1 MRVKSVSI
9 KNYRSLRNVT
19 VKLDGLTVL
28 IGPNGAGKTSVLRA
42 LELFSDAAPPVT
54 MDDFNRKKRSVKV
67 DLVVS
72 CAASSGRLAPYAING
87 KIRLRREY
95 IPPGG
100 LAKSKSKSKPKAKA
114 KVSSKPTQKD
124 YVRTRFNSDFDGIRD
139 MTKKTDIKPAIATLK
154 KQEAY
159 ADIPECE
166 GTAAEWRPKFSA
178 YERGFCA
185 KRPNHDTVKIGYVE
199 LDIEPILKQ
208 VLEVVYV
215 PAMRDITHDASDGS
229 GSYLSKLVSLAI
241 DYAQD
246 ADSVIGEAS
255 SKSDSAYREYFGL
268 IEGRLVPRLNAD
280 LNEIS
285 CRFEKDTHVTIGL
298 NPDNVLPRL
307 HPSITLSEDG
317 READIGHVGGG
328 LQRIYL
334 MALLEAIADQRE
346 GAKASSPSSRARLVM
361 IDEPEIYQ
369 HPQRQRHILHGF
381 LSLVG
386 GRRKIQMLCGT
397 HSPYFIELSRIG
409 GLRLLRKKKATG
421 VSSTTQKEIM
431 PHIVG
436 TYSGRLPKKTV
447 LNRWLDMNASHW
459 ITEGFFARLAV
470 LVEGMDD
477 RNVLLATASVLG
489 VDFSAHGI
497 SIIPAN
503 GKPKIYPVAH
513 LFRPFKIPL
522 YLVWDLDLGS
532 ADPGNEQA
540 NLRLFKLAD
549 PENHERHAGIR
560 ETKILDKFACFERCF
575 TETLRRDLA
584 KHARLISSDKWRELL
599 GGLQASTK
607 KDRHCRTCSCHRHEA
622 PADLKKLLGCKE
634 EVYEMLKDIHEGDGG
649 ALESFK
655 SSEIVRR
662 LVDIADALQ
671 DLQPPAAGT
680 RTGQAA

>member
-185 KRPNHDTVKIGYVE
+185 KRPNHATVKIGYVE

-381 LSLVG
+381 LGLVG

-522 YLVWDLDLGS
+522 YLVWDLDCGGDREEDQRILG
-532 ADPGNEQA
+532 
-540 NLRLFKLAD
+540 LAD
-549 PENHERHAGIR
+549 PAWLGRHGIPKKTTTCR
-560 ETKILDKFACFERCF
+560 KFSCIEPNM
-575 TETLRRDLA
+575 T
-584 KHARLISSDKWRELL
+584 ARLHEEIDGCKSALKKVGGWKALL
-599 GGLQASTK
+599 GGDAVK
-607 KDRHCRTCSCHRHEA
+607 A
-622 PADLKKLLGCKE
+622 KKLKHCDSCKCERVEATEGIKQVLGTRDA
-634 EVYEMLKDIHEGDGG
+634 VYDILLGMREADEGAFDS
-649 ALESFK
+649 LTPVK
-655 SSEIVRR
+655 IVHR
-662 LVDIADALQ
+662 LVEAAHATN
-671 DLQPPAAGT
+671 PAAEKGSA
-680 RTGQAA
+680 RECAGGGG